1 MPLAF
6 KFIDYREKHMQ
17 GKKRNDK
24 SAKEGR
30 RKKEKNERERAACI
44 THWVRLMKN
53 LIKPC
58 R

>member
-30 RKKEKNERERAACI
+30 RKKEKNEREREQPVLL
-44 THWVRLMKN
+44 TGSGS
-53 LIKPC
+53 
-58 R
+58 